1 MQQRSTFMPDHEALS
16 AVLSAAHC
24 NNCGS
29 PAQAVLYP
37 AGRAQVHRIV
47 QCVACGLMYAD
58 PLPASNLSHYLVP
71 ADRVQPLRDDSPE
84 VRRGRDKLPDYLA
97 IEPVLSKLLP
107 NRGSVV
113 EIGAYSGLLLEN
125 FRRAGWKVLG
135 IEPDGRGVEY
145 ARRRFEI
152 DVRQGT
158 LESVHLKPGSVD
170 AVLMLHVIEHVD
182 DPAADV
188 AAVARMLR
196 PGGVFVVETPSYDSL
211 AYKLLGRRERS
222 LSCDGHIFF
231 YTEKT
236 LVALLH
242 QAGFEPLRIERVGR
256 TMTLAR
262 LLWNFGVMSKNAAV
276 QRAIAGFNERVGLTQ
291 QRLYLN
297 ARDMIRIYAQRR
309 AS

>member
-47 QCVACGLMYAD
+47 RCVACGLMYAD

-125 FRRAGWKVLG
+125 FRRAGCFGKSDFRPWTSRSRL
-135 IEPDGRGVEY
+135 
-145 ARRRFEI
+145 A
-152 DVRQGT
+152 VRQIDDPDAISLTRELGQRPT
-158 LESVHLKPGSVD
+158 TRDLHIVWVRADGDDIEWFGKGQRHLKSQLG
-170 AVLMLHVIEHVD
+170 
-182 DPAADV
+182 V
-188 AAVARMLR
+188 A
-196 PGGVFVVETPSYDSL
+196 T
-211 AYKLLGRRERS
+211 
-222 LSCDGHIFF
+222 
-231 YTEKT
+231 
-236 LVALLH
+236 
-242 QAGFEPLRIERVGR
+242 AGQTNSRISFAKRCG
-256 TMTLAR
+256 
-262 LLWNFGVMSKNAAV
+262 
-276 QRAIAGFNERVGLTQ
+276 
-291 QRLYLN
+291 
-297 ARDMIRIYAQRR
+297 
-309 AS
+309 